1 MQSPVMT
8 NTVAI
13 PAIGVAN
20 LAQALFAAGLGL
32 AILWAVGFAQFS
44 PLHNAA
50 HDTRHSNGFPCH

>member
-1 MQSPVMT
+1 MT

-13 PAIGVAN
+13 PAIRVTT
-20 LAQALFAAGLGL
+20 LAQALFTAGLGL
-32 AILWAVGFAQFS
+32 AILWAVGFSQFS